1 MKNKDVFSFFNKI
14 TKEEQ
19 DNKSRDWK
27 NGWRAGQLG
36 EDMDMG
42 DKEIENMSEDWKNG
56 LKFAITHPTGG
67 AIPI

>member
-27 NGWRAGQLG
+27 NWWRAGQLG
-36 EDMDMG
+36 EDVDMG

-56 LKFAITHPTGG
+56 LKFAITHPAGG
-67 AIPI
+67 AIPM